1 MRSERSSEQSS
12 MVLLSDFFFLF
23 LILLNFATIKLM
35 NKNKIQ
41 SVARK
46 VWVIVAIL
54 VIISMLGFSLAP
66 LF

>member
-1 MRSERSSEQSS
+1 
-12 MVLLSDFFFLF
+12 
-23 LILLNFATIKLM
+23 M